1 MHGGRDVRSRTAGNR
16 LLVCG
21 LVAVVVVLAVAWW
34 FCRSRFT
41 AAQAGVAAAAA
52 PAASA
57 APTLNDGS
65 SRSAASTPSSAAT
78 GPAPAFAASSVA
90 ARAASGSDDREVPP
104 EGLEVCG
111 VRRVPADE
119 LRRWKADPGL
129 RDAGMKAVDGQM
141 QRIGEAA
148 LARIAARLA
157 AGNERQQVAARLLMQ
172 DRDGA
177 ALLAA
182 RSSDAQAYQMAL
194 TACSGPG
201 GDTPHCAR
209 LTPQRWA
216 ELDPSDARPWLR
228 LMEAAQQRQDA
239 ADVAAALAEAAAR
252 PGLSRG
258 QFLLE
263 RQAVAVAGA
272 VPDAAGIGNAL
283 VAIIGMDA
291 AMPVFDLGAPLR
303 ACRGDAPRDATRLAQ
318 CRALARQVLANAT
331 DLGEATIAQKLA
343 DRVGVPREQ
352 QAHDAATLKA
362 AQDRYFERA
371 LTDIGADCAAM
382 QRLQRLSAERAT
394 RGELGM
400 ALSLLPAR

>member
-1 MHGGRDVRSRTAGNR
+1 MHAGRDVRIRAAGNR
-16 LLVCG
+16 RMVYG
-21 LVAVVVVLAVAWW
+21 LAAVLVVLAGAGW

-41 AAQAGVAAAAA
+41 PAEAGVTAVAA

-57 APTLNDGS
+57 AALNAGAWP
-65 SRSAASTPSSAAT
+65 SAASAAT
-78 GPAPAFAASSVA
+78 SLGPALAASPVA
-90 ARAASGSDDREVPP
+90 AGVASGLDDAEIPP

-119 LRRWKADPGL
+119 LRRWKADAGL
-129 RDAGMKAVDGQM
+129 RETAMKTVDERM
-141 QRIGEAA
+141 QRIGDAA

-177 ALLAA
+177 ALLAG

-194 TACSGPG
+194 TACGGPG
-201 GDTPHCAR
+201 GETPHCAR

-228 LMEAAQQRQDA
+228 LMDAAQQHQDA
-239 ADVAAALAEAAAR
+239 AGVAAALAEAAAR

-263 RQAVAVAGA
+263 RQAVAVADA
-272 VPDAAGIGNAL
+272 MPDAAGIGNAW

-303 ACRGDAPRDATRLAQ
+303 ACRGDALRDVTRLAH

-331 DLGEATIAQKLA
+331 DLGEASVAQKLA

-362 AQDRYFERA
+362 AQDRYVERA
-371 LTDIGADCAAM
+371 LTDIGADCAA
-382 QRLQRLSAERAT
+382 LQRLKRLSTERAAM
-394 RGELGM
+394 GELGM

>member
-1 MHGGRDVRSRTAGNR
+1 M
-16 LLVCG
+16 
-21 LVAVVVVLAVAWW
+21 
-34 FCRSRFT
+34 
-41 AAQAGVAAAAA
+41 
-52 PAASA
+52 
-57 APTLNDGS
+57 
-65 SRSAASTPSSAAT
+65 
-78 GPAPAFAASSVA
+78 
-90 ARAASGSDDREVPP
+90 PP

-239 ADVAAALAEAAAR
+239 AGVAAALAEAAAR

-263 RQAVAVAGA
+263 RQVVAVAGA

-303 ACRGDAPRDATRLAQ
+303 ACRGDALRDATRLAQ

-362 AQDRYFERA
+362 AQDRYVERA
-371 LTDIGADCAAM
+371 LTDIGSDCAAM
-382 QRLQRLSAERAT
+382 QRLKRLSSERAAT
-394 RGELGM
+394 GELGM

>member
-1 MHGGRDVRSRTAGNR
+1 MSKRQRWLVWGG
-16 LLVCG
+16 
-21 LVAVVVVLAVAWW
+21 AVALLL
-34 FCRSRFT
+34 
-41 AAQAGVAAAAA
+41 AGGGWLSSHGRLAGEAAAGRAVA
-52 PAASA
+52 EAASA
-57 APTLNDGS
+57 ASPGHARLAADAPA
-65 SRSAASTPSSAAT
+65 SAAPRTKV
-78 GPAPAFAASSVA
+78 GPAGDSVA
-90 ARAASGSDDREVPP
+90 ASALAGTDDADIPA

-111 VRRVPADE
+111 VRRVSADE
-119 LRRWKADPGL
+119 LRRWKADPARG
-129 RDAGMKAVDGQM
+129 RAEADKVSEQM
-141 QRIGEAA
+141 QRVGDAA
-148 LARIAARLA
+148 LARLAARLA
-157 AGNERQQVAARLLMQ
+157 AGDERQQVAARLLMQ

-216 ELDPSDARPWLR
+216 ALDPSDARPWLR

-239 ADVAAALAEAAAR
+239 AGVAAALAEAVAR

-272 VPDAAGIGNAL
+272 APDAAGIGNAL

-303 ACRGDAPRDATRLAQ
+303 ACRGDALRDATRLAQ

-362 AQDRYFERA
+362 AQDRYVERA
-371 LTDIGADCAAM
+371 LTDIGSDCAAM
-382 QRLQRLSAERAT
+382 QRLKRLSTERAAT
-394 RGELGM
+394 GELGM
-400 ALSLLPAR
+400 TLSLLPAR